1 MLSLGVVA
9 LSCKTAVHFPIKSSQ
24 ASHKTL
30 TLVHCNRVSPAV
42 LAALV
47 LAAGKPPKGTIPL
60 PPYTGFS
67 DAKADSSCPSSQTQS
82 AQDPPP
88 DSQGPMCWWLSSS
101 INPTGGPEPS
111 HHCYIVPLA
120 WFHPTVCL
128 FRHHP
133 LAIEL
138 AASSRERS
146 LAGMH
151 LLP

>member
-1 MLSLGVVA
+1 MW
-9 LSCKTAVHFPIKSSQ
+9 IRYIRIQ
-24 ASHKTL
+24 IQI
-30 TLVHCNRVSPAV
+30 
-42 LAALV
+42 

-60 PPYTGFS
+60 PPYTEF
-67 DAKADSSCPSSQTQS
+67 AKAYSSCPSFQTRS

-120 WFHPTVCL
+120 WFHPAVCL

-133 LAIEL
+133 LAVEL
-138 AASSRERS
+138 ATSSRERS
-146 LAGMH
+146 LAGKH
-151 LLP
+151 LLPWPMTSPELFSGCFQVLHYFYSGAPECCR